1 MHQVI
6 LIYHRLLSVGNM
18 KGIGLAMFE
27 ILAIVAILE
36 LYGYILQ
43 LQLFES
49 NEDAV
54 YPKFYLY
61 AKAIIAYVS
70 LQLVMHHGSPLSE
83 AVFE

>member
-1 MHQVI
+1 M
-6 LIYHRLLSVGNM
+6 GNM

-27 ILAIVAILE
+27 ILAIVAMLE

-43 LQLFES
+43 LFES
-49 NEDAV
+49 DEDAV

-70 LQLVMHHGSPLSE
+70 LRLVMHHGSPLSE